1 MRILGIILF
10 AVCFVSLSTVSA
22 QTKSCSKAKMAACAK
37 ANNMTVAECAK
48 KCPMAAAFLASQAES
63 KADIVPVSLTAEQ
76 QTKVASALQ
85 TKEAST
91 QKTYQCTKS
100 KAQCSKSKAS
110 TKVASLKTEEKKK
123 VARA

>member
-10 AVCFVSLSTVSA
+10 AVCFISLSTVSA

-48 KCPMAAAFLASQAES
+48 KCPMAAAFLAAQAEE
-63 KADIVPVSLTAEQ
+63 KVEIVPVSLTAEQ
-76 QTKVASALQ
+76 KTKVASAMQ
-85 TKEAST
+85 SKEGIA
-91 QKTYQCTKS
+91 QKTYQCQRS
-100 KAQCSKSKAS
+100 KAQCSKTSAKA
-110 TKVASLKTEEKKK
+110 KVASLTTEEKKK

>member
-1 MRILGIILF
+1 MRVLSIIIF
-10 AVCFVSLSTVSA
+10 AICFISIGTVSA

-37 ANNMTVAECAK
+37 ANNMTIAECAK
-48 KCPMAAAFLASQAES
+48 KCPMASAYLAAQSEEQV
-63 KADIVPVSLTAEQ
+63 DIIPVSLTAEQ

-85 TKEAST
+85 SKEGAT
-91 QKTYQCTKS
+91 QKSYQCTKS

-110 TKVASLKTEEKKK
+110 AKVATLQTEEKKK